1 MVTMPWYFYLALK
14 QLFPT
19 GWVCSFFA
27 LVSIVGVM
35 LGVMVLIIVQSVMN
49 GFGHEIRKTIV
60 ETGGDIRI
68 EGEVPIYEVE
78 PMIDLAVAHPDVEAA
93 TPYAQGVVLLQ
104 HGNLPSFPY
113 IRGIDLEREKGV
125 VPIEEYLIMG
135 SLADLDE
142 STILLSSQLAAT
154 LGAQVGAVVDV
165 YSPLMIDRLN
175 NDEVFLPRELEVVG
189 IFETGW
195 NQVDSQTIICSL
207 PLIQELYDLDDTV
220 HGIAVRLKPRKNT
233 DTVAVALND
242 KLPYPYQAFTSLDLN
257 RDLLFVLR
265 LEKSILFFI
274 IIFVVLVATFSIASS
289 LMTTVLR
296 KTREIG
302 ILAALGAGPRDIA
315 LTFCIQGFLIGVVG
329 SALGVVFALTA
340 LHYRN
345 VIVQAFA
352 RLTNSEEALVK
363 FYQFTNIPAH
373 YLLSDFLVIIPVAI
387 LFSTLAGLLPAWRA
401 ARMKPSEALRSE

>member
-1 MVTMPWYFYLALK
+1 MPWYFYLALK

-19 GWVCSFFA
+19 GRVCSFFA

-68 EGEVPIYEVE
+68 EGDVPIYDVE
-78 PMIDLAVAHPDVEAA
+78 PMITLTVGVPGVEAA
-93 TPYAQGVVLLQ
+93 APYAQGIVLLQ
-104 HGNLPSFPY
+104 YGNLPSFPY

-125 VPIEEYLIMG
+125 VPIEEYLIAG
-135 SLADLDE
+135 SLADLDNE
-142 STILLSSQLAAT
+142 SILLSSQLAAT
-154 LGAQVGAVVDV
+154 LGAHVGSRVDV

-175 NDEVFLPRELEVVG
+175 NDEIFLPRELEVVG

-195 NQVDSQTIICSL
+195 NQVDSQTVICSL
-207 PLIQELYDLDDTV
+207 PLMQELYDLGNSV
-220 HGIAVRLKPRKNT
+220 HGIAVRLQPSKNA
-233 DTVAVALND
+233 DKVVAKLND
-242 KLPYPYQAFTSLDLN
+242 MLPYPYRAITSLDLN

-302 ILAALGAGPRDIA
+302 ILAALGATPRDIA
-315 LTFCIQGFLIGVVG
+315 FTFCIQGFLIGVAG
-329 SALGVVFALTA
+329 SLLGVVFSLTA

-345 VIVQAFA
+345 AIVHLFA
-352 RLTNSEEALVK
+352 RLTHSEAALLK
-363 FYQFTNIPAH
+363 FYQFTNIPTH
-373 YLLSDFLVIIPVAI
+373 YLLSDFLVIIPMAI
-387 LFSTLAGLLPAWRA
+387 VFSTLAGLLPAWRA